1 MARPI
6 PTPKSKWGKSLV
18 IAVSASLIAHGLAVL
33 ALELVKSK
41 KMRNPVQVIEIG
53 GLAFKSSGIKKPATP
68 KPKPVAPK
76 PVAPK
81 APTEPTPQAKAPA
94 PSAAPPPP
102 PAPLSMPTEKQLQE
116 QMAKHREEVR
126 KAVSKKGILGV
137 IGGKSSA
144 AGSVFSEG
152 GRSANLDKLLS
163 NAGSGELRIGASG
176 GGGGGDG
183 TGDGSLGAENQW
195 KGRTVA
201 DAGGALTEKARSVA
215 AASPK
220 VVEIEKRTEETVE
233 SAEVGQ
239 LDDLSMKEAVAMIHR
254 TVDTYLGGIRYLYNR
269 ELRKN
274 PDLEGKV
281 VIAITIDPD
290 GSVVG
295 AEVKEATM
303 NAPELVDGILA
314 RVKRWT
320 FPPVAPKRIT
330 VTYPFVF
337 FPSM

>member
-1 MARPI
+1 M
-6 PTPKSKWGKSLV
+6 LENV
-18 IAVSASLIAHGLAVL
+18 EGL
-33 ALELVKSK
+33 
-41 KMRNPVQVIEIG
+41 
-53 GLAFKSSGIKKPATP
+53 
-68 KPKPVAPK
+68 
-76 PVAPK
+76 K
-81 APTEPTPQAKAPA
+81 AGTGT
-94 PSAAPPPP
+94 
-102 PAPLSMPTEKQLQE
+102 
-116 QMAKHREEVR
+116 
-126 KAVSKKGILGV
+126 I
-137 IGGKSSA
+137 
-144 AGSVFSEG
+144 AGS
-152 GRSANLDKLLS
+152 
-163 NAGSGELRIGASG
+163 
-176 GGGGGDG
+176 
-183 TGDGSLGAENQW
+183 TAEDW

-201 DAGGALTEKARSVA
+201 DAGGSLSEGARSA
-215 AASPK
+215 SAASPK
-220 VVEIEKRTEETVE
+220 VVELEQRTEIAVE

-239 LDDLSMKEAVAMIHR
+239 LDDLSMKEAVALIHR

-295 AEVKEATM
+295 AEVKETTM